1 MESPQEGNRDFQKIE
16 KEILSLTETALPK
29 FYVLY
34 WRGVDLLKDVIKFL
48 ISEAR
53 AFPDQSSVTYTKVL
67 LLLMNRFIQHTESSR
82 LLLERGLYGDAATL
96 SRSSMSDLM
105 MAEYLFHHTELLEM
119 FWNEKEDDYQK
130 NRVFK
135 DAFNEGAIDRDS
147 VSRGSTPYGTA
158 FKTLS
163 KASHA
168 SAFGSQFF
176 GSQSSAGNG
185 QYHFNY
191 GPYFEA
197 KKALSFST
205 VILGG
210 ILDMLIAVFVH
221 EENVGNGQIPDEW
234 KMLEQDVLR
243 FETDVHNF
251 IDAAKA
257 TLRTLG

>member
-119 FWNEKEDDYQK
+119 FWNVVY
-130 NRVFK
+130 
-135 DAFNEGAIDRDS
+135 
-147 VSRGSTPYGTA
+147 TA
-158 FKTLS
+158 MPL
-163 KASHA
+163 
-168 SAFGSQFF
+168 
-176 GSQSSAGNG
+176 
-185 QYHFNY
+185 
-191 GPYFEA
+191 
-197 KKALSFST
+197 L
-205 VILGG
+205 
-210 ILDMLIAVFVH
+210 
-221 EENVGNGQIPDEW
+221 
-234 KMLEQDVLR
+234 
-243 FETDVHNF
+243 
-251 IDAAKA
+251 
-257 TLRTLG
+257 